1 MKNPARRILEN
12 RVAKEPEVFRDQN
25 LEESSHHPLHYEP
38 EHMKAS
44 SRKHYPPYLGY
55 SPLGA
60 GGFVGE
66 WLP

>member
-1 MKNPARRILEN
+1 
-12 RVAKEPEVFRDQN
+12 
-25 LEESSHHPLHYEP
+25 
-38 EHMKAS
+38 MKAS